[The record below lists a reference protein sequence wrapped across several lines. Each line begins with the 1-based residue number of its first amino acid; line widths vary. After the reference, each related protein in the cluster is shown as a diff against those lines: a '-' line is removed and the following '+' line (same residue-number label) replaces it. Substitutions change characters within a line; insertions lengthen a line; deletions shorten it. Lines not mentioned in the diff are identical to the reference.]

1 MNAAID
7 NDHIQLCMVLQN
19 LKILQRIS
27 IHNRTVCVIPLLNLA
42 HLMGL
47 HEKFSDAVT
56 SCDDCLVG
64 SESKEIFEMGEVPG
78 VGSMGCPGEAIIT
91 KMVTLVS

>member
-1 MNAAID
+1 
-7 NDHIQLCMVLQN
+7 
-19 LKILQRIS
+19 
-27 IHNRTVCVIPLLNLA
+27 
-42 HLMGL
+42 MGL